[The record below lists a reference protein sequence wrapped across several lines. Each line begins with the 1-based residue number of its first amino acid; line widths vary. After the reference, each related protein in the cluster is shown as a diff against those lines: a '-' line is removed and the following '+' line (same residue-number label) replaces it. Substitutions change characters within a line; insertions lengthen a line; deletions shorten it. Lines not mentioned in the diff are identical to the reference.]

1 MIFALVII
9 SLYFSFMHSFI
20 YFFFLK
26 NKSFSI
32 DILFQNRFTP
42 WSLSEP
48 EWLLNLIL
56 IFLILI
62 SLLSIESPIMKI
74 FLRPLV
80 FSLLNFLI
88 RILLVALLL
97 NFREYCVLNYVA
109 SCFYKFGRFTV
120 FLNAWCFLKD
130 LVIIFLSEVCRF
142 PF

>member
-9 SLYFSFMHSFI
+9 SLYFFIFSFI
-20 YFFFLK
+20 YLFFFLK
-26 NKSFSI
+26 NKRFSI
-32 DILFQNRFTP
+32 DILFQNRFAP

-56 IFLILI
+56 VFLILL
-62 SLLSIESPIMKI
+62 SLLSIKSPIMKI

-80 FSLLNFLI
+80 FSSLNLLI
-88 RILLVALLL
+88 RILLIALLL

-120 FLNAWCFLKD
+120 FLDAWCFPKD
-130 LVIIFLSEVCRF
+130 LVIKFLSEVCRC